1 MLAEAIEK
9 LCSLH
14 KLGVGPVF
22 FKPEDEGAHGHY
34 LRQPDGS
41 YEWNPSLPVARD
53 HKALSLQPVADLA
66 KAAAE
71 GELPEGEPCLIPVI
85 WYSREAVVCLLDDS
99 DRRDRV
105 TLALAPSPQLAALIE
120 LEAKRQPVAQ
130 ADLLFLLR
138 TTFKGCCDTSLVP
151 ALRSV
156 QWKVAQDSASNIDRS
171 KRSVGKSI
179 EQEVLGLGSVPET
192 TTLAVPV
199 FAAANLDAL
208 AHVECVVEPVLD
220 KERFLFYPLPGQVE
234 SAWTAGEAWL
244 LARLMALL
252 GEDSPVSVHYGR
264 P

>member
-14 KLGVGPVF
+14 KLGLTPRTSSSRKKGGNGLLPAPARRLRTGGVQPPGGARHGPVAPAHRGLPRPAWQ
-22 FKPEDEGAHGHY
+22 PE
-34 LRQPDGS
+34 Q
-41 YEWNPSLPVARD
+41 
-53 HKALSLQPVADLA
+53 
-66 KAAAE
+66 AA
-71 GELPEGEPCLIPVI
+71 V

-199 FAAANLDAL
+199 FAAASLDAL